1 MQRKDCDMMKA
12 SNQFKVGLLI
22 AIIAG
27 VSQSALAESVELW
40 RDAAITDDQIYLRD
54 VCTLSQFDEAVLDRF
69 YSIAIAK
76 APEIGESAAVSMA
89 EIRRVLSDNGLNPA
103 LTTFKGA
110 TDCQVK
116 RLARTFESEPNQGT
130 AQVADASGNNGTQH
144 GGRTLREVIEAD
156 LGSDA
161 ESLGGWV
168 EVVYGKS
175 VGSMLEMREG
185 EFEFEIHRTNDKQLG
200 LVSMDVIV
208 YAQGKEVQRV
218 GVVADVTFVKPTV
231 VAARPINLNAT
242 VSKRDVSIV
251 NKSYKRFESAGFAS
265 ADAVVGQRAK
275 RFIRVGEIVRDRNL
289 EPVPLVKRG
298 QIVQVHS
305 KAGGVVIESVGRVM
319 KAGAYGDV
327 IELQTADR
335 AKRKFT
341 AMVTGPG
348 LVSVGPIHADGLGAD
363 THLALGGEQ

>member
-1 MQRKDCDMMKA
+1 MMKA

-27 VSQSALAESVELW
+27 ISQSARAESVELW
-40 RDAAITDDQIYLRD
+40 RDATITDDQIYLRD
-54 VCTLSQFDEAVLDRF
+54 VCTLSQFDNATPDQF
-69 YSIAIAK
+69 YSLAIGK
-76 APEIGESAAVSMA
+76 APKVGEAAVVSMA
-89 EIRRVLSDNGLNPA
+89 DVRRVLQENGLNPA
-103 LTTFKGA
+103 VTTFKGA
-110 TDCQVK
+110 TDCAVK
-116 RLARTFESEPNQGT
+116 RIARTFEPPAG
-130 AQVADASGNNGTQH
+130 QVADPIAGASTRRY

-175 VGSMLEMREG
+175 IGSMLDMREG
-185 EFEFEIHRTNDKQLG
+185 KYEFEIHRTNDKQLG
-200 LVSMDVIV
+200 LVSMDVV
-208 YAQGKEVQRV
+208 VFSNGQAVQRV
-218 GVVADVTFVKPTV
+218 GVVANVTFIKPTV

-251 NKSYKRFESAGFAS
+251 NKSYKRFESAGLAS
-265 ADAVVGQRAK
+265 TDSVIGQRAK
-275 RFIRVGEIVRDRNL
+275 RFIRVGEIIRDRNL

-348 LVSVGPIHADGLGAD
+348 LVSVGPIHAGGLGAD